1 MSIQSFCL
9 KFIVTTAACFSSF
22 HLYGIESFSDSETVT
37 TKYNRVHHLDEGP
50 VTLNYRVSL
59 QEIPVPETNGCVLNF
74 TPFATGPDGK
84 VHVGETTSLLFPLQ
98 NFNGLD
104 LQPLTLSNPHK
115 GNYTVGYFVSLDPSA
130 NPLSIAGFAF
140 AGTVRGTCESQTQ
153 VAPVSYALVT
163 STDLNLFCIA
173 TLSGNYE
180 MKVPLPSS
188 PFPPTALEAYE

>member
-9 KFIVTTAACFSSF
+9 KFIVATAICFSSF
-22 HLYGIESFSDSETVT
+22 HMYGNESLSDHECVIA
-37 TKYNRVHHLDEGP
+37 KYNRIHRLDEGS

-59 QEIPVPETNGCVLNF
+59 AEIPTAETNGCVLNF

-84 VHVGETTSLLFPLQ
+84 VHVGETTSLVFPLQ

-104 LQPLTLSNPHK
+104 LQPLMLSNPYK
-115 GNYTVGYFVSLDPSA
+115 GNYTVGYFVSLEPSA

-140 AGTVRGTCESQTQ
+140 AGTVKGTNGSQNQ
-153 VAPVSYALVT
+153 MAPISYSLVT
-163 STDLNLFCIA
+163 SADLNLFYIA

-180 MKVPLPSS
+180 MKVPLLSS
-188 PFPPTALEAYE
+188 PCPAPALEASE